1 MEKASHDIELSRENV
16 ALFYF
21 FFFFFNLFKSDLI
34 IFPPHHVCLKEA
46 KSSRVQ

>member
-21 FFFFFNLFKSDLI
+21 YFLFLI
-34 IFPPHHVCLKEA
+34 Y
-46 KSSRVQ
+46 SSLT

>member
-21 FFFFFNLFKSDLI
+21 CFIFFLI
-34 IFPPHHVCLKEA
+34 Y
-46 KSSRVQ
+46 SSLT

>member
-21 FFFFFNLFKSDLI
+21 FFFFLI
-34 IFPPHHVCLKEA
+34 Y
-46 KSSRVQ
+46 SSLT